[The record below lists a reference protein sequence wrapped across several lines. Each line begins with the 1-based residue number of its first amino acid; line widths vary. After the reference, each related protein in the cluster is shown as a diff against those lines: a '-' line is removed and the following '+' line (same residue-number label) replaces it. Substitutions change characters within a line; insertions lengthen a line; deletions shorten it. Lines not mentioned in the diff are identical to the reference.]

1 MQKSNGEWRLIV
13 DYPGLEWSLGVG
25 SGVAAA
31 GADLG
36 HSSKY
41 LNENFEGFLLP
52 VFIFQQTYGTIQWV
66 VKHSNAEIHI

>member
-1 MQKSNGEWRLIV
+1 
-13 DYPGLEWSLGVG
+13 VG